1 MHEKNIEIDYKK
13 LSIDIIDYLFDI
25 KGDQIF
31 KEWIDLNKRETFGN
45 VMIDDIGDSSPFAY
59 YVYDNYNYNNK
70 KNLVNDYTKNVIRQY
85 QQKNGLFI
93 TNRDLTNSNSYITI
107 YNSDKMSDVCLGLNL
122 MFQLTQDEFYL
133 DSSKLFFNGLE
144 STKIHAYTTAY
155 LKCGIIK
162 VPWFSGKWDG
172 LYIEEKVNL
181 FKLTNDEFYLES
193 AINSAEYWINTNFF
207 KKYGLFFFESISY
220 MKPLMRPIFKLG
232 LGIDFDS
239 AMSAKANS
247 NLIAGLTELYLITK
261 NDKIKEA
268 LFKWVDATRELFMH
282 DEGYYYSFWSIKN
295 GQNYVFLG
303 NDHAM
308 VDALIDIYLAT
319 GFQEAFLIATKNM
332 DYWLSRQNDNGYFPQ
347 GVNDEKVTFA
357 KWFKGKNPDM
367 TRLDTL
373 TDYGVMLLKM
383 YELSGDKKYFNRCKK
398 MIVGLINNS
407 SYSGAYVDIVHTKT
421 LEKKYFKIE
430 TKFLFLLTKLFI
442 TADLIEKNGS
452 IYNNDLFKTLI
463 RDR

>member
-1 MHEKNIEIDYKK
+1 
-13 LSIDIIDYLFDI
+13 
-25 KGDQIF
+25 
-31 KEWIDLNKRETFGN
+31 
-45 VMIDDIGDSSPFAY
+45 
-59 YVYDNYNYNNK
+59 
-70 KNLVNDYTKNVIRQY
+70 
-85 QQKNGLFI
+85 
-93 TNRDLTNSNSYITI
+93 
-107 YNSDKMSDVCLGLNL
+107 
-122 MFQLTQDEFYL
+122 
-133 DSSKLFFNGLE
+133 
-144 STKIHAYTTAY
+144 
-155 LKCGIIK
+155 
-162 VPWFSGKWDG
+162 
-172 LYIEEKVNL
+172 
-181 FKLTNDEFYLES
+181 
-193 AINSAEYWINTNFF
+193 
-207 KKYGLFFFESISY
+207 

-268 LFKWVDATRELFMH
+268 LFKWVDATRKLFMH

-319 GFQEAFLIATKNM
+319 GFEEAFLIATKNM

-383 YELSGDKKYFNRCKK
+383 YELSGDKKYFNGCKK
-398 MIVGLINNS
+398 MIVGLINN
-407 SYSGAYVDIVHTKT
+407 AI
-421 LEKKYFKIE
+421 
-430 TKFLFLLTKLFI
+430 
-442 TADLIEKNGS
+442 
-452 IYNNDLFKTLI
+452 NNHI
-463 RDR
+463 